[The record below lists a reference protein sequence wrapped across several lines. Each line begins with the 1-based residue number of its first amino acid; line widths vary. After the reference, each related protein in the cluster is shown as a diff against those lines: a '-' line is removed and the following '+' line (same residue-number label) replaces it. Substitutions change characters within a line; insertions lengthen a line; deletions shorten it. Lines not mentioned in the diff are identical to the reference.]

1 MSTNIS
7 RVNHMSIN
15 EIVDRQNVII
25 SIQSD
30 IINELFQLLGQH
42 IAPDELDQLPQVQK
56 INLASEIREYI
67 SSTHEN

>member
-1 MSTNIS
+1 MN
-7 RVNHMSIN
+7 IN
-15 EIVDRQNVII
+15 EIVDRQNAII
-25 SIQSD
+25 SMQSD

-42 IAPDELDQLPQVQK
+42 IAPGELGSLPQVQK

>member
-1 MSTNIS
+1 
-7 RVNHMSIN
+7 MSIS
-15 EIVDRQNVII
+15 EIVDKQNMVI
-25 SIQSD
+25 SIQSE

-56 INLASEIREYI
+56 INLAAEIREDI